1 MLHLKSPD
9 ICCRFGD
16 VLGSMPFLQHP
27 ICRIPVGTW
36 LPETG
41 RGSGHHLVVL
51 RQDAPL
57 SSGLDLLLK
66 GTSLFLWRVI
76 VQSMNY
82 LYLSI
87 FPSMRAQ
94 KIGTKTVKYAHACT
108 KTEIQTLL
116 LLFVYPYS
124 LLGFWM
130 CERKMDEHISNYLWV
145 L

>member
-66 GTSLFLWRVI
+66 GTSLSLK
-76 VQSMNY
+76 SNC
-82 LYLSI
+82 
-87 FPSMRAQ
+87 
-94 KIGTKTVKYAHACT
+94 TVN
-108 KTEIQTLL
+108 E
-116 LLFVYPYS
+116 LFVPIH
-124 LLGFWM
+124 LPF
-130 CERKMDEHISNYLWV
+130 HA
-145 L
+145 